1 MDHDEVSISNDYA
14 NLPTKLAPLETCFNK
29 MLAAHKALLQ
39 CLGELKDLL
48 QSSKSYS
55 NQITGLSKIEGELG
69 ALDVFVKATLGYFI
83 THVNNRMKENGVVSF
98 HHGLFRNLKNRSW
111 KLINVLNQFKAIQFP
126 KEGDVIAESL
136 KMYLERERRVLTPL
150 NLDTILDIQKKT
162 IKDLL
167 PPNYQLSDIKKFLA
181 QCFHFYEAEVKE
193 TAKVFAGLLATHASH
208 EYPKDKPSF
217 AEEVSLWQA
226 IAPYL
231 DDEGRKSYVQWA
243 KGKTQLDSL
252 NSLDD
257 LHDKKEAAKTIL
269 GVGMLLLGFFI
280 IASSIAL
287 IFVSGGVLPMLLLAI
302 GVITMCV
309 TAGVGSYS
317 GAGKRPS
324 LLLEETCGYQEAPT
338 HSSSLQAVV
347 ARTGGSV
354 KPASGTSS
362 EEAVV
367 EPIAAASVVSPISIV
382 SSTAV
387 PVAPGVAYNI

>member
-1 MDHDEVSISNDYA
+1 MDHDKVSISNDYA

-29 MLAAHKALLQ
+29 MLADHTLLLK
-39 CLGELKDLL
+39 CLGELENLL
-48 QSSKSYS
+48 QSSTSYS
-55 NQITGLSKIEGELG
+55 NQIIGLSQLVREVCLLKGFL
-69 ALDVFVKATLGYFI
+69 THNLGYRI
-83 THVNNRMKENGVVSF
+83 THLDERMKENGGVSF
-98 HHGLFRNLKNRSW
+98 HHGLFRNLKNESW
-111 KLINVLNQFKAIQFP
+111 KSIINVSNQFKAIQFP
-126 KEGDVIAESL
+126 KEGDINAESL
-136 KMYLERERRVLTPL
+136 ETYLERERLVLTPL
-150 NLDTILDIQKKT
+150 NLEDINNKT
-162 IKDLL
+162 INDFL
-167 PPNYQLSDIKKFLA
+167 PANYQLSDIKQFLA
-181 QCFHFYEAEVKE
+181 QCFLFYEAEAKK
-193 TAKVFAGLLATHASH
+193 TAKVLAALLATHASQQ
-208 EYPKDKPSF
+208 YPKDYPSF
-217 AEEVSLWQA
+217 AEEVRLWQA
-226 IAPYL
+226 IAPFL

-243 KGKTQLDSL
+243 QGVTQRDELKR
-252 NSLDD
+252 LDD
-257 LHDKKEAAKTIL
+257 LHDKKEEAKTIL
-269 GVGMLLLGFFI
+269 GVGMLLLGIFI

-287 IFVSGGVLPMLLLAI
+287 AFVSGGVLPMLLLAI

-354 KPASGTSS
+354 KPASGISS